1 MAKLELKGELM
12 DVLSPVAVG
21 DKGTMKQSIILMVPG
36 YHDGFEKKGKDEYW
50 LIDIMGVDNIQKF
63 NLGDTDKGKR
73 CKVNIFVNSMLVIKN
88 DPANPTK
95 PATPMYIVNNNLQS
109 ILFADVKQQTH

>member
-12 DVLSPVAVG
+12 DVLSPVTVG
-21 DKGTMKQSIILMVPG
+21 DKGTVKQSIILLVPG

-50 LIDIMGVDNIQKF
+50 MIDIMGQDNITKF
-63 NLGDTDKGKR
+63 ALSGADKGKR
-73 CKVNIFVNSMLVIKN
+73 CKVSIFVNSMLVIKN
-88 DPANPTK
+88 NPADPTA
-95 PATPMYIVNNNLQS
+95 ASTPMYIVNNNLQS